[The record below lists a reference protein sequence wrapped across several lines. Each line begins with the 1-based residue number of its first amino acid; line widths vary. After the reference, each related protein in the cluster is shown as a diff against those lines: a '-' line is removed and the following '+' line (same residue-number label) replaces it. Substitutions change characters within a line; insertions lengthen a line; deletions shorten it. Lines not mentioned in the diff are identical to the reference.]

1 MRTYEAPAKL
11 NLSLLVSPPRV
22 DGYHPLE
29 SLVQTIEWC
38 DLLEVGAGE
47 GHDSLDSDIED
58 NLVLKAI
65 EQLRRSAEV
74 PALAMKLIKAIPVAA
89 GLGGGSSDAAAALR
103 AAADIAGLS
112 EDLVRDAAFRV
123 GADVSLFLTGG
134 SLIMTGVGDDLA
146 VVEPFTDFAVAVVVP
161 EFELASAEVY
171 QRWDRLEGP
180 VGTPVPDEC
189 LPPALR
195 SGMPMRNDL
204 LPAALDIEPRLGDF
218 MVDVRAVWGV
228 APCLTGSGSA
238 CFGYFAT
245 LGEASDAAESVDG
258 LAVVARG
265 VALRDVG
272 VKRVEEPVVQ

>member
-74 PALAMKLIKAIPVAA
+74 PALAMKLTKAIPVAA

-180 VGTPVPDEC
+180 VGTPVPDER
-189 LPPALR
+189 LPPSLR
-195 SGMPMRNDL
+195 GRMPMRNDL

>member
-74 PALAMKLIKAIPVAA
+74 PALAMKLTKAIPVAA